1 MGAYDDGGGS
11 LVLSL
16 ASIIRLPWKSVANN
30 LSAFLTMTLSNVLHI
45 EHESC
50 PLTQAKNDAKWG
62 NSDSRALPPY
72 TFYVNPR
79 TCEHC
84 RSL

>member
-45 EHESC
+45 AHESR
-50 PLTQAKNDAKWG
+50 PLTSQ
-62 NSDSRALPPY
+62 
-72 TFYVNPR
+72 
-79 TCEHC
+79 E
-84 RSL
+84 